1 MIMLRATAPPAST
14 LRKKLMPTSSP
25 HPGSDRARLATKL
38 REIRATTGLSGN
50 QFAKTLG
57 WPQSRVSKIETAA
70 QFPTGEDVTRWLA
83 AADAVTEEDVVTEL
97 LKRARVESVSFRQ
110 EFRKSGGAT
119 ARQRSVR
126 ELERQASRVATFQPA
141 LLPGLVQ
148 TPGFMRELLALP
160 SGPAST
166 GGASD
171 ADVEHM
177 VAVRIERQ
185 SQLYEPG
192 RAMPIVI
199 GEAALWIRIGDLETQ
214 LGQLDRLRS
223 LVGLRTVDLRIMPF
237 STAMPIA
244 PLHGFR
250 IHDSDL
256 VIVEMF
262 ASEHLI
268 MDPGEIAV
276 YEHMFSQLQAEA
288 VAGDEAA
295 QLIQSVTRRL
305 SDES

>member
-1 MIMLRATAPPAST
+1 MSPSPPDPA
-14 LRKKLMPTSSP
+14 
-25 HPGSDRARLATKL
+25 SDRARLAMKL
-38 REIRATTGLSGN
+38 RAIRAATGLSGN

-70 QFPTGEDVTRWLA
+70 QFPTGEDVSRWLA
-83 AADAVTEEDVVTEL
+83 AADAVTEEDAVTEL
-97 LKRARVESVSFRQ
+97 LKRARIESVSFRQ
-110 EFRKSGGAT
+110 EFQKPGGAT
-119 ARQRSVR
+119 AQQRSVLD
-126 ELERQASRVATFQPA
+126 LERQASRVATFQPA
-141 LLPGLVQ
+141 LLPGLLQ

-171 ADVEHM
+171 TDVEHM

-185 SQLYEPG
+185 AQLYEPG
-192 RAMPIVI
+192 KAMPFVI

-237 STAMPIA
+237 SAPMPIA

-250 IHDSDL
+250 IHDADL
-256 VIVEMF
+256 VVVETF
-262 ASEHLI
+262 AGEHLF
-268 MDPGEIAV
+268 MDPDEIAV
-276 YEHMFSQLQAEA
+276 YEYMFGRLQAEA
-288 VAGDEAA
+288 LAGNEAA
-295 QLIQSVTRRL
+295 QLIQSVSRRL
-305 SDES
+305 TGEC